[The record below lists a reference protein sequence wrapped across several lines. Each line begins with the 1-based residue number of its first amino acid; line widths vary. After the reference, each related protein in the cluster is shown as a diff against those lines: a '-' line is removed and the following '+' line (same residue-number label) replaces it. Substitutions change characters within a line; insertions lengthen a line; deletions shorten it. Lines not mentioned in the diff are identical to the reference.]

1 MQFGTALYLLLLQPY
16 LERLEKIV
24 LYEPNCR
31 FLVQDLDL
39 FVCSKVDSDRK
50 AHTKP
55 LLLAQHPRRQP
66 LLDRPDAHYKPECIR
81 RRDRFRSRHWVHRH
95 T

>member
-39 FVCSKVDSDRK
+39 FVCSQIDSDRK
-50 AHTKP
+50 ASTKF
-55 LLLAQHPRRQP
+55 LVLAQHPRRQSP
-66 LLDRPDAHYKPECIR
+66 LDRQDAHCKPK
-81 RRDRFRSRHWVHRH
+81 
-95 T
+95 